1 MYKPFLDEIIGE
13 MRKSISQKDGGTYLD
28 QISYISSKEGILTLG
43 IPSKFFKD
51 KIESLGLKRKIEE
64 ALEEKSGSKVQVV
77 IEIKSQDVPGAEP
90 AGQKK
95 AEPEDKSSKKHPDL
109 KEEFTFQL
117 QECAVGDGTL
127 DVELFAQLA
136 TRENPDMPMIIE
148 HLTTDEEYIN
158 SFKYVKGRLNA

>member
-1 MYKPFLDEIIGE
+1 MTNLSENAWGPRLPDAGIW
-13 MRKSISQKDGGTYLD
+13 KDIY
-28 QISYISSKEGILTLG
+28 
-43 IPSKFFKD
+43 
-51 KIESLGLKRKIEE
+51 
-64 ALEEKSGSKVQVV
+64 
-77 IEIKSQDVPGAEP
+77 
-90 AGQKK
+90 
-95 AEPEDKSSKKHPDL
+95 L

-127 DVELFAQLA
+127 DAELFAQLA